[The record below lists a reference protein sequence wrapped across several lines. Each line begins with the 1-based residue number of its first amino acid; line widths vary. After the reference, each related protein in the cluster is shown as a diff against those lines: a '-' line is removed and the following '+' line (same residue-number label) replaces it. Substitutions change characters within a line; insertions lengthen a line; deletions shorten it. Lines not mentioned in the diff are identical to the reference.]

1 MMENLNKAIKTEL
14 ERRRL
19 NITALEKRLG
29 CSRQTIWRRYTT
41 GDFPKP
47 HYLGA
52 HRLWFAHEIEQ
63 WEEQVMLSH
72 ASRKKVSNYDSDKQ
86 IVQPSSADTFYTMS
100 GSSPPDVTSSEEG
113 GAA

>member
-1 MMENLNKAIKTEL
+1 MKRHNTRRFKIAEL
-14 ERRRL
+14 E
-19 NITALEKRLG
+19 ARLG
-29 CSRQTIWRRYTT
+29 VSRQTVWRWYSN

-72 ASRKKVSNYDSDKQ
+72 ASRKKVSREGCDKQ
-86 IVQPSSADTFYTMS
+86 ISEASSAESFYTMS
-100 GSSPPDVTSSEEG
+100 GSSPPDVISNEEG